1 MQIMPAMNE
10 GNDTRPTHAGAER
23 ADVTARLSTSSV
35 ESTSSGQPTLR
46 PARKPYTAPRVERR
60 IPIVANTLLSGGEC
74 VLPGDPCD

>member
-10 GNDTRPTHAGAER
+10 GNDTGPTHAGAER
-23 ADVTARLSTSSV
+23 ANATALS
-35 ESTSSGQPTLR
+35 STSSGPPSLR